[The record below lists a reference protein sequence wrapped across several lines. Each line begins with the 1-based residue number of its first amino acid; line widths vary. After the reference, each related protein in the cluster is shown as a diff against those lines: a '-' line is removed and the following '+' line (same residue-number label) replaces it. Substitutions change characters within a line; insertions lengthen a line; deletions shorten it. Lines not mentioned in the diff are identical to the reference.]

1 MLNKVTLIGA
11 LGRDPEVRYTTD
23 GTPIANFSVAT
34 SESWKD
40 KNTGEKKEA
49 TEWHRITAYG
59 KLAEIVGEYA
69 KKGTRM
75 YLEGKLKTRKWQD
88 KDGQDKYTTE
98 IQMSEMKL
106 LGGGNRQSA
115 DEGSSGGDM
124 GGDSGGFS
132 NSDMDDDIPF

>member
-1 MLNKVTLIGA
+1 MLNKVTLIGS
-11 LGRDPEVRYTTD
+11 LGRDPEVRYTAD

-106 LGGGNRQSA
+106 LGGGNRQST
-115 DEGSSGGDM
+115 DEGSTGGDAGDGGF
-124 GGDSGGFS
+124 GGDIR
-132 NSDMDDDIPF
+132 DDDIPF

>member
-1 MLNKVTLIGA
+1 MLNKVTLIGS

-106 LGGGNRQSA
+106 LGGGNRQST
-115 DEGSSGGDM
+115 DEGSTGGNA
-124 GGDSGGFS
+124 GDGGF
-132 NSDMDDDIPF
+132 DGGIHDDDIPF